1 MENIERRVRREV
13 RAMTRREVIT
23 KVLARQLTWIQAA
36 QVLDITPRQLRR
48 IRRRYER
55 WGLSAVMDQRGGRPR
70 RKRIKAGTV
79 ELLIRLKRDLYADFS
94 VRHFYEQ
101 VTEKHQVK
109 VSYNWLR
116 LMLQEAGVVEKEP
129 ARGKY
134 RRWRERRPMVGMLVH
149 LDASTHEWIVGPP
162 RQDLVVAL
170 DDADGRILYGRFFA
184 QEGTASTFAALDGVL
199 RRYGRFL
206 ELYTDRGSH
215 FCRTAQAGE
224 GPAEEQNGQ
233 VAQALHAL
241 GIGQILARSPQ
252 ARGRSERAFGTIQG
266 RLPQELRVNRITD
279 YQTANRYLQEVFIP
293 DFNRRFT
300 VKPAQPESA
309 FVKLPGVELELM
321 LSARHERVVRNDNT
335 VSFHNLTLQ
344 LPPSRQ
350 RIHFVRCPVTVHQ
363 FSDGRLGISYQGRLL
378 ARYTDDG
385 ELLHPTTTTPN
396 KVRAASA
403 QPQGQPT
410 DPVPAAAPHW
420 RTRSRLSHFSARTP
434 QAGEGAGGKMSI
446 SQTANSTTG
455 GDLPCP
461 AAPL

>member
-23 KVLARQLTWIQAA
+23 KVLARQLTWLQAA
-36 QVLDITPRQLRR
+36 QVLGITPRHMRR
-48 IRRRYER
+48 IRRAIEQYGME
-55 WGLSAVMDQRGGRPR
+55 AVLAQRRGRPR
-70 RKRIKAGTV
+70 RRRIRAGTI

-149 LDASTHEWIVGPP
+149 LDASTHEWIAGLPM
-162 RQDLVVAL
+162 QDLVIAL
-170 DDADGRILYGRFFA
+170 DDADGRILYGLFFA
-184 QEGTASTFAALDGVL
+184 QEGVASTFAALDGVL

-215 FCRTAQAGE
+215 FCRTAQADQ

-233 VAQALHAL
+233 VTRALHAL

-266 RLPQELRVNRITD
+266 RLPQELRVNQITD

-300 VKPAQPESA
+300 VKPAQLESA

-344 LPPSRQ
+344 LPPSRE

-363 FSDGRLGISYQGRLL
+363 FSDGQLGISYQGRLL
-378 ARYTDDG
+378 ARYDCGG
-385 ELLHPTTTTPN
+385 ELLHPATPN
-396 KVRAASA
+396 KVRAATA
-403 QPQGQPT
+403 QPPRQHANA
-410 DPVPAAAPHW
+410 VPAAAPHW
-420 RTRSRLSHFSARTP
+420 RTRSRLSHFPARTP

-446 SQTANSTTG
+446 SQTANSTPG
-455 GDLPCP
+455 GDSPCP